1 MPEAESKS
9 LGVSRVGDLVRPSL
23 TESSGSKVPLRR
35 LKCVFRFSRIRRGEE
50 SHASGL
56 SNKKLL
62 WGIENIATCLRE
74 MDNFFA
80 YLSFFYLKKTK

>member
-35 LKCVFRFSRIRRGEE
+35 LKCVFRFLRIRRGEE

-56 SNKKLL
+56 SNKKLP
-62 WGIENIATCLRE
+62 WGI
-74 MDNFFA
+74 
-80 YLSFFYLKKTK
+80 KKHRNMSKRNG